1 MLKLW
6 DSESYDIITTK
17 ATGLINLRMDIIVDI
32 FKDNR
37 KHVLFKK
44 KWEKLLKLSIMS
56 AVKVFVKAF
65 LVVHEWRQ

>member
-1 MLKLW
+1 MH
-6 DSESYDIITTK
+6 DIITTI

-56 AVKVFVKAF
+56 EVKVFMKVF